1 MTNKNNKKHMNLILS
16 LLFVGLSLLSFS
28 QKNKVKLKNA
38 LIVGQ
43 LEKGDDRYSIEI
55 AVTEILNEAGVK
67 AIPSLNILKTGSD
80 IKLLAN
86 DSVQKIVASK
96 GIDTYMTVSVRG
108 YDKHFKLA
116 QNHDNFTTALNTGH
130 LFSIYRDELVT
141 VSFEFTFYREGQF
154 MGTDIIKVGNVSSR
168 EQVLKRFKKKAA
180 KRVKKWMK

>member
-1 MTNKNNKKHMNLILS
+1 MKFVLS
-16 LLFVGLSLLSFS
+16 ILFVIPSLLSFS
-28 QKNKVKLKNA
+28 QNSEVKLNNA
-38 LIVGQ
+38 LVVGQ

-67 AIPSLNILKTGSD
+67 AIPSLNILKVGSD

-86 DSVQKIVASK
+86 DSVQKIVTSK
-96 GIDTYMTVSVRG
+96 GLDTYLTVSVRG

-116 QNHDNFTTALNTGH
+116 QNHDNFITALNTGH

-141 VSFEFTFYREGQF
+141 ISFEFTFYREGQF
-154 MGTDIIKVGNVSSR
+154 MGTDIIKIGNVSSR
-168 EQVLKRFKKKAA
+168 EQVLKRFKKKTA